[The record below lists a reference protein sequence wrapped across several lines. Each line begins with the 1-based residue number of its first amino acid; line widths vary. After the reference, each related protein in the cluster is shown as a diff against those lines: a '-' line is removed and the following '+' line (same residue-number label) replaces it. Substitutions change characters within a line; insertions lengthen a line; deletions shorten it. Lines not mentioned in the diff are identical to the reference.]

1 MSKVVKLPPP
11 RRPSFAQ
18 MDMEADAQAAADEAA
33 DAVRGWPEIDV
44 ENNPEDRA
52 RAVNGA
58 MSSMEICAV
67 TGAQFW
73 AVFDKE
79 PARSL
84 YLGWARTCSAMLQD
98 IVAEGERI
106 TGKKS

>member
-1 MSKVVKLPPP
+1 MSNVVKLPPSGL
-11 RRPSFAQ
+11 PSYGDLDREIEAEHAVGEARSGPELD
-18 MDMEADAQAAADEAA
+18 MDD
-33 DAVRGWPEIDV
+33 VR
-44 ENNPEDRA
+44 DRA
-52 RAVNGA
+52 MAVQGA
-58 MSSMEICAV
+58 MGSIEICPV

-73 AVFDKE
+73 AVFDRE

-106 TGKKS
+106 TGKKA